1 MSASPPTDRVI
12 DILELLSSRPTSSL
26 SLTAISREVEQ
37 NLATCHAV
45 TVTLEHRGW
54 LARDE
59 ENKEF
64 SLGVGALSFG
74 QAAALAHPV
83 VAVARAELH
92 GLSSELE
99 MQATN
104 ALPEGE
110 MLTIVD
116 AVGGAS
122 ADAVVGQRVPHAPP
136 FGSVF
141 LAWASKQQRAAWLA
155 RTPGIADDLADLI
168 HESLDATKAR
178 GYAIEWHTDE
188 AARLGGLI
196 ATMRTDPAGK
206 ALQQHLVRLLADLS
220 RSGYLGERAGDTSL
234 PVSVVTAPVFDTQG
248 EVVCALAVQPLA
260 VVSKSELKAIGSR
273 VIAAANRVQDELA
286 AVEDTRG

>member
-12 DILELLSSRPTSSL
+12 DILELLSSRPGSRLT
-26 SLTAISREVEQ
+26 LTAISREVDQ

-45 TVTLEHRGW
+45 AVTLKDRGW
-54 LARDE
+54 LARIDE
-59 ENKEF
+59 TKEF

-74 QAAALAHPV
+74 RAAAAAHPV
-83 VAVARAELH
+83 VALARSELH
-92 GLSSELE
+92 GLAADLE

-104 ALPEGE
+104 ALRDGE
-110 MLTIVD
+110 MLAIVD

-122 ADAVVGQRVPHAPP
+122 ANAVVGHRVPHAPP

-141 LAWASKQQRAAWLA
+141 LAWASEPQRASWLA

-168 HESLDATKAR
+168 RESLDATRER

-188 AARLGGLI
+188 AARLRGLI
-196 ATMRTDPAGK
+196 ATMRTDQAGK
-206 ALQQHLVRLLADLS
+206 ALQQHLVLLLADLS

-234 PVSVVTAPVFDTQG
+234 PVSVVTAPVHSISG
-248 EVVCALAVQPLA
+248 EVACAIAVQPLA
-260 VVSKSELKAIGSR
+260 VVSKSELKEIGTR
-273 VIAAANRVQDELA
+273 VTSAANRIQAELEA
-286 AVEDTRG
+286 LEGERG

>member
-12 DILELLSSRPTSSL
+12 DILELLSSRPASPL

-45 TVTLEHRGW
+45 AVTLEDRGW
-54 LARDE
+54 LARNDE
-59 ENKEF
+59 TKEF

-74 QAAALAHPV
+74 QAAAEAHPV
-83 VAVARAELH
+83 VALAR
-92 GLSSELE
+92 SELQGLASDVE

-104 ALPEGE
+104 ALPVGE

-116 AVGGAS
+116 AVGGVGAN
-122 ADAVVGQRVPHAPP
+122 AVVGHRVPHAPP

-141 LAWASKQQRAAWLA
+141 LAWGSEQQRASWLA
-155 RTPGIADDLADLI
+155 RTPGIADDLAELI
-168 HESLDATKAR
+168 GESLDATRER
-178 GYAIEWHTDE
+178 GYAIEWHTEE
-188 AARLGGLI
+188 AARLRGLI

-206 ALQQHLVRLLADLS
+206 ALQQHLVLLLADLS

-234 PVSVVTAPVFDTQG
+234 PVSVVTAPVMDARG
-248 EVVCALAVQPLA
+248 DVACAIAVQPLA
-260 VVSKSELKAIGSR
+260 VVSKSELKSIGKR
-273 VIAAANRVQDELA
+273 VVAAAKRIEAELGQL
-286 AVEDTRG
+286 EGQRG